1 MSTSRETTIPQPP
14 ALAAGTLPDRARTLE
29 RLGGRGALMVDVAGL
44 SLSAEDREVLAHPQV
59 GSVILFSRNVDT
71 AAQIQALTAEM
82 RAVKPD
88 LWIAVDQEG
97 GRVQRFREG
106 FTRLPAMRSFGHQY
120 DLDPVAAVAAAHAC
134 GELMAREVRAVGVDF
149 SFAPV
154 LDLDAGVS
162 GVIGD
167 RAFHTQPEPAIAL
180 LRAFMAGMKAAG
192 MMTIGK
198 HFPGH
203 GSVAADSHLALP
215 VDDRSW
221 NEIAAYDLQ
230 PFAALAGVLDG
241 IMPAHVVYPQI
252 DPLPAGFSPFWLQA
266 VLRQQL
272 GFQGLI
278 FSDDL
283 CMEGA
288 VAVGPIQQ
296 RVAVAVDAGC
306 DVVLIC
312 NRRDEVLRVLN

>member
-1 MSTSRETTIPQPP
+1 MT
-14 ALAAGTLPDRARTLE
+14 
-29 RLGGRGALMVDVAGL
+29 RGPLMVDVGGL
-44 SLSAEDREVLAHPQV
+44 TLTAEDKEVLAHPDV

-71 AAQIQALTAEM
+71 PAQIAELTTAM
-82 RAVKPD
+82 RAVRPE

-106 FTRLPAMRSFGHQY
+106 FTRLPAMRQFGHQY
-120 DLDPVAAVAAAHAC
+120 DQEPLAALAAARAC

-154 LDLDAGVS
+154 LDLDVGVS

-167 RAFHTQPEPAIAL
+167 RAFHTEPVAATAL
-180 LRAFMAGMKAAG
+180 VRAFMQGMKAAG

-203 GSVAADSHLALP
+203 GSVAADSHFALP

-221 NEIAAYDLQ
+221 AEIDAYDLQ
-230 PFAALAGVLDG
+230 PFRALADELDG
-241 IMPAHVVYPQI
+241 IMPAHVVYPQV
-252 DPLPAGFSPFWLQA
+252 DPLPAGFSSFWLKT
-266 VLRQQL
+266 VLREQL

-288 VAVGPIQQ
+288 AGIGSMAE
-296 RVAVAVDAGC
+296 RKDLALAAGC

-312 NRRDEVLRVLN
+312 NNRDAVLGVLS

>member
-1 MSTSRETTIPQPP
+1 MSQKT
-14 ALAAGTLPDRARTLE
+14 LA
-29 RLGGRGALMVDVAGL
+29 RGPLMVDVGGL
-44 SLSAEDREVLAHPQV
+44 SLTAEDREVLAHPLV

-71 AAQIQALTAEM
+71 PEQIAALTAEM
-82 RAVKPD
+82 RAVRPE

-106 FTRLPAMRSFGHQY
+106 FTRLPPMRSFGHQY
-120 DLDPVAAVAAAHAC
+120 DQDPAGALAAARAC
-134 GELMAREVRAVGVDF
+134 GELMAREVRGVGVDF

-154 LDLDAGVS
+154 LDLDAGIS

-167 RAFHTQPEPAIAL
+167 RAFHTQPAPATAL
-180 LRAFMAGMKAAG
+180 VRAFMQGMKAAG

-221 NEIAAYDLQ
+221 AEIQAYDLQ
-230 PFAALAGVLDG
+230 PFAALAGELDG
-241 IMPAHVVYPQI
+241 IMPAHVVYPQV
-252 DPLPAGFSPFWLQA
+252 DPLPAGFSPFWLRT
-266 VLRQQL
+266 VLREQL
-272 GFQGLI
+272 GFKGLI

-288 VAVGPIQQ
+288 VGVGPMQE
-296 RVAVAVDAGC
+296 RVDVALAAGC
-306 DVVLIC
+306 DIVLIC
-312 NRRDEVLRVLN
+312 NNRPEVLGVLN

>member
-1 MSTSRETTIPQPP
+1 MV
-14 ALAAGTLPDRARTLE
+14 
-29 RLGGRGALMVDVAGL
+29 RGPLMVDVGGL
-44 SLSAEDREVLAHPQV
+44 TLTAEDREVLAHPDV

-71 AAQIQALTAEM
+71 PEQIRALTSAM
-82 RAVKPD
+82 REVRPE

-106 FTRLPAMRSFGHQY
+106 FTRLPAMRQFGHQY
-120 DLDPVAAVAAAHAC
+120 DTDPAAALAAAQAC
-134 GELMAREVRAVGVDF
+134 GELMAREVKSVGVDF

-154 LDLDAGVS
+154 LDLDVGVS

-167 RAFHTQPEPAIAL
+167 RAFHTEPAAATAL
-180 LRAFMAGMKAAG
+180 VRAFMNGMKAAG

-203 GSVAADSHLALP
+203 GSVAADSHFALP

-221 NEIAAYDLQ
+221 AEIDAYDLQ
-230 PFAALAGVLDG
+230 PFRALALELDG
-241 IMPAHVVYPQI
+241 IMPAHVVYPQV
-252 DPLPAGFSPFWLQA
+252 DPLPAGFSSFWLKTI
-266 VLRQQL
+266 LREQL
-272 GFQGLI
+272 GFQGII

-288 VAVGPIQQ
+288 AGVGSM
-296 RVAVAVDAGC
+296 RERRDLALAAGC

-312 NRRDEVLRVLN
+312 NNREAVLSVLG

>member
-1 MSTSRETTIPQPP
+1 MT
-14 ALAAGTLPDRARTLE
+14 
-29 RLGGRGALMVDVAGL
+29 RGPLMVDVGGL
-44 SLSAEDREVLAHPQV
+44 TLTAEDKEVLAHPDV

-71 AAQIQALTAEM
+71 PTQIAELTAAM
-82 RAVKPD
+82 RAVRPE

-106 FTRLPAMRSFGHQY
+106 FTRLPPMRQFGHQY
-120 DLDPVAAVAAAHAC
+120 DQDPVAALAAAKAC

-154 LDLDAGVS
+154 LDLDVGVS

-167 RAFHTQPEPAIAL
+167 RAFHTDPAAATAL
-180 LRAFMAGMKAAG
+180 VRAFMQGMKTAG

-203 GSVAADSHLALP
+203 GSVAADSHFALP

-221 NEIAAYDLQ
+221 AEIDAYDLQ
-230 PFAALAGVLDG
+230 PFRALARELDG
-241 IMPAHVVYPQI
+241 IMPAHVVYPQV
-252 DPLPAGFSPFWLQA
+252 DPLPAGFSSFWLKT
-266 VLRQQL
+266 VLREQL

-288 VAVGPIQQ
+288 AGVGSMAE
-296 RVAVAVDAGC
+296 RKALALEAGC

-312 NRRDEVLRVLN
+312 NNRDAVFGVLS

>member
-1 MSTSRETTIPQPP
+1 MV
-14 ALAAGTLPDRARTLE
+14 
-29 RLGGRGALMVDVAGL
+29 RGPLMVDVGGL
-44 SLSAEDREVLAHPQV
+44 TLTAEDREVLAHPDV

-71 AAQIQALTAEM
+71 PEQIRALTSAM
-82 RAVKPD
+82 REVRPE
-88 LWIAVDQEG
+88 LWVAVDQEG

-106 FTRLPAMRSFGHQY
+106 FTRLPAMRQFGHQY
-120 DLDPVAAVAAAHAC
+120 DTDPAAALAAAQAC
-134 GELMAREVRAVGVDF
+134 GELMAREVKSVGVDF

-154 LDLDAGVS
+154 LDLDVGVS

-167 RAFHTQPEPAIAL
+167 RAFHTEPAAATAL
-180 LRAFMAGMKAAG
+180 VRAFMNGMKAAG

-203 GSVAADSHLALP
+203 GSVAADSHFALP

-221 NEIAAYDLQ
+221 AEIDAYDLQ
-230 PFAALAGVLDG
+230 PFRALALELDG
-241 IMPAHVVYPQI
+241 IMPAHVVYPQV
-252 DPLPAGFSPFWLQA
+252 DPLPAGFSSFWLKT
-266 VLRQQL
+266 VLREQL
-272 GFQGLI
+272 GFQGII

-288 VAVGPIQQ
+288 AGVGSM
-296 RVAVAVDAGC
+296 RERRDLALAAGC

-312 NRRDEVLRVLN
+312 NNREAVLSVLG

>member
-1 MSTSRETTIPQPP
+1 MT
-14 ALAAGTLPDRARTLE
+14 
-29 RLGGRGALMVDVAGL
+29 RGPLMVDVGGL
-44 SLSAEDREVLAHPQV
+44 TLTAEDKEVLAHPDV

-71 AAQIQALTAEM
+71 PAQISALTAAM
-82 RAVKPD
+82 RAVRPE

-106 FTRLPAMRSFGHQY
+106 FTRLPPMRQFGHKY
-120 DLDPVAAVAAAHAC
+120 DQDPATALAAAQAC

-154 LDLDAGVS
+154 LDLDVGVS

-167 RAFHTQPEPAIAL
+167 RAFHTDPAAATAL
-180 LRAFMAGMKAAG
+180 VRAFMQGMKAAG

-203 GSVAADSHLALP
+203 GSVAADSHFALP

-221 NEIAAYDLQ
+221 AEIDAYDLQ
-230 PFAALAGVLDG
+230 PFRALARELDG
-241 IMPAHVVYPQI
+241 IMPAHVVYPQV
-252 DPLPAGFSPFWLQA
+252 DPLPAGFSSFWLKT
-266 VLRQQL
+266 VLREQL

-288 VAVGPIQQ
+288 AGVGTMAE
-296 RVAVAVDAGC
+296 RRDLALAAGC

-312 NRRDEVLRVLN
+312 NNRNAVLSVLS

>member
-1 MSTSRETTIPQPP
+1 MT
-14 ALAAGTLPDRARTLE
+14 
-29 RLGGRGALMVDVAGL
+29 RGPLMVDVGGL
-44 SLSAEDREVLAHPQV
+44 TLTAEDKEVLAHPEV

-71 AAQIQALTAEM
+71 PRQIAELTAAM
-82 RAVKPD
+82 RAVRPE

-106 FTRLPAMRSFGHQY
+106 FTRLPAMRQFGHQY
-120 DLDPVAAVAAAHAC
+120 DQDPAAALAAASAC

-154 LDLDAGVS
+154 LDLDVGVS

-167 RAFHTQPEPAIAL
+167 RAFHTDPAAATAL
-180 LRAFMAGMKAAG
+180 VRAFMQGMKAAG

-203 GSVAADSHLALP
+203 GSVAADSHFALP

-221 NEIAAYDLQ
+221 AEIDAYDLQ
-230 PFAALAGVLDG
+230 PFRALAHELDG
-241 IMPAHVVYPQI
+241 IMPAHVVYPQV
-252 DPLPAGFSPFWLQA
+252 DPLPAGFSSFWLKT
-266 VLRQQL
+266 VLREQL
-272 GFQGLI
+272 GFKGLI

-288 VAVGPIQQ
+288 AGIGSMAE
-296 RVAVAVDAGC
+296 RRDLALAAGC

-312 NRRDEVLRVLN
+312 NNRDAVLGVLS

>member
-1 MSTSRETTIPQPP
+1 MV
-14 ALAAGTLPDRARTLE
+14 
-29 RLGGRGALMVDVAGL
+29 RGPLMVDVGGL
-44 SLSAEDREVLAHPQV
+44 TLTAEDREVLAHPDV

-71 AAQIQALTAEM
+71 PEQIRALTSAM
-82 RAVKPD
+82 REVRPE

-106 FTRLPAMRSFGHQY
+106 FTRLPAMRQFGHQY
-120 DLDPVAAVAAAHAC
+120 DTDPAAALAAAQAC
-134 GELMAREVRAVGVDF
+134 GELMAREVKSVGVDF

-154 LDLDAGVS
+154 LDLDVGVS

-167 RAFHTQPEPAIAL
+167 RAFHTEPSAATAL
-180 LRAFMAGMKAAG
+180 VRAFMNGMKAAG

-203 GSVAADSHLALP
+203 GSVAADSHFALP

-221 NEIAAYDLQ
+221 AEIDTYDLQ
-230 PFAALAGVLDG
+230 PFRALALELDG
-241 IMPAHVVYPQI
+241 IMPAHVVYPQV
-252 DPLPAGFSPFWLQA
+252 DPLPAGFSSFWLKTI
-266 VLRQQL
+266 LREQL
-272 GFQGLI
+272 GFQGII

-288 VAVGPIQQ
+288 AGVGSM
-296 RVAVAVDAGC
+296 RERRDLALAAGC

-312 NRRDEVLRVLN
+312 NNREAVLSVLD

>member
-1 MSTSRETTIPQPP
+1 MT
-14 ALAAGTLPDRARTLE
+14 
-29 RLGGRGALMVDVAGL
+29 RGPLMVDVGGL
-44 SLSAEDREVLAHPQV
+44 TLTAEDKEVLAHPYV

-71 AAQIQALTAEM
+71 PTQIAELTAAM
-82 RAVKPD
+82 RAVRPE

-106 FTRLPAMRSFGHQY
+106 FTRLPPMRQFGHQY
-120 DLDPVAAVAAAHAC
+120 DQDPVAALAAAKAC

-154 LDLDAGVS
+154 LDLDVGVS

-167 RAFHTQPEPAIAL
+167 RAFHTDPAAATAL
-180 LRAFMAGMKAAG
+180 VRAFMQGMKTAG

-203 GSVAADSHLALP
+203 GSVAADSHFALP

-221 NEIAAYDLQ
+221 AEIDAYDLQ
-230 PFAALAGVLDG
+230 PFRALARELDG
-241 IMPAHVVYPQI
+241 IMPAHVVYPQV
-252 DPLPAGFSPFWLQA
+252 DPLPAGFSSFWLKT
-266 VLRQQL
+266 VLREQL

-288 VAVGPIQQ
+288 AGVGSMAE
-296 RVAVAVDAGC
+296 RKALALEAGC

-312 NRRDEVLRVLN
+312 NNRDAVFGVLS

>member
-1 MSTSRETTIPQPP
+1 MV
-14 ALAAGTLPDRARTLE
+14 
-29 RLGGRGALMVDVAGL
+29 RGPLMVDVGGL
-44 SLSAEDREVLAHPQV
+44 TLTAEDREVLAHPDV

-71 AAQIQALTAEM
+71 PEQIRALTSAM
-82 RAVKPD
+82 REVRPE

-106 FTRLPAMRSFGHQY
+106 FTRLPAMRQFGHQY
-120 DLDPVAAVAAAHAC
+120 DTDPAAALAAAQAC
-134 GELMAREVRAVGVDF
+134 GELMAREVKSVGVDF

-154 LDLDAGVS
+154 LDLDVGVS

-167 RAFHTQPEPAIAL
+167 RAFHTEPSAATAL
-180 LRAFMAGMKAAG
+180 VRAFMNGMKAAG

-203 GSVAADSHLALP
+203 GSVAADSHFALP

-221 NEIAAYDLQ
+221 AEIDTYDLQ
-230 PFAALAGVLDG
+230 PFRALALELDG
-241 IMPAHVVYPQI
+241 IMPAHVVYPQV
-252 DPLPAGFSPFWLQA
+252 DPLPAGFSSFWLKT
-266 VLRQQL
+266 VLREQL
-272 GFQGLI
+272 GFQGII

-288 VAVGPIQQ
+288 AGVGSM
-296 RVAVAVDAGC
+296 RERRDLALAAGC

-312 NRRDEVLRVLN
+312 NNREAVLSVLD

>member
-1 MSTSRETTIPQPP
+1 MV
-14 ALAAGTLPDRARTLE
+14 
-29 RLGGRGALMVDVAGL
+29 RGPLMVDVSGL
-44 SLSAEDREVLAHPQV
+44 SLTAEDKEVLAHPDV

-71 AAQIQALTAEM
+71 PEQIRALTDAM
-82 RAVKPD
+82 RAVRPE

-106 FTRLPAMRSFGHQY
+106 FTRLPAMRQFGHQY
-120 DLDPVAAVAAAHAC
+120 DVDPQAALAAAQAC
-134 GELMAREVRAVGVDF
+134 GELMAREVKAVGVDF

-154 LDLDAGVS
+154 LDLDVGVS

-167 RAFHTQPEPAIAL
+167 RAFHTDPQAATAL
-180 LRAFMAGMKAAG
+180 VRVFMQGMKAAG

-203 GSVAADSHLALP
+203 GSVAADSHFALP

-221 NEIAAYDLQ
+221 AEIDAYDLQ
-230 PFAALAGVLDG
+230 PFRALATELDG
-241 IMPAHVVYPQI
+241 IMPAHVVYPQV
-252 DPLPAGFSPFWLQA
+252 DPLPAGFSSFWLKT
-266 VLRQQL
+266 VLREQL

-288 VAVGPIQQ
+288 AGVGNM
-296 RVAVAVDAGC
+296 RERRDLALEAGC

-312 NRRDEVLRVLN
+312 NNRDAVLSVLS

>member
-1 MSTSRETTIPQPP
+1 MPASNKPCDL
-14 ALAAGTLPDRARTLE
+14 ALARA
-29 RLGGRGALMVDVAGL
+29 GRGPLMVDVGGL
-44 SLSAEDREVLAHPQV
+44 TLTAEDKEVLAHPWV

-71 AAQIQALTAEM
+71 PAQIKALTDEM

-106 FTRLPAMRSFGHQY
+106 FTRLPAMRTFGDQY
-120 DLDPVAAVAAAHAC
+120 DRDPVAALAAARAC
-134 GELMAREVRAVGVDF
+134 GQLMASEVKAVGVDF

-154 LDLDAGVS
+154 LDLDGGIS
-162 GVIGD
+162 TVIGD
-167 RAFHTQPEPAIAL
+167 RAFHSAVNPAIAL
-180 LRAFMAGMKAAG
+180 QRAFIEGMKAAG

-203 GSVAADSHLALP
+203 GSVAADSHVDLP

-221 NEIAAYDLQ
+221 NEIEAYDLR
-230 PFAALAGVLDG
+230 PFAALAAELDG

-252 DPLPAGFSPFWLQA
+252 DPLPAGFSEHWLQT

-272 GFQGLI
+272 GFKGLI

-283 CMEGA
+283 CMQGA
-288 VAVGPIQQ
+288 VDIGPITE
-296 RVAVAVDAGC
+296 RVDVALAAGC

-312 NRRDEVLRVLN
+312 NDRGAVLEVLG

>member
-1 MSTSRETTIPQPP
+1 MT
-14 ALAAGTLPDRARTLE
+14 
-29 RLGGRGALMVDVAGL
+29 RGPLMVDVGGL
-44 SLSAEDREVLAHPQV
+44 TLTAEDKEVLAHPDV

-71 AAQIQALTAEM
+71 PTQIAELTAAM
-82 RAVKPD
+82 RAVRPE

-106 FTRLPAMRSFGHQY
+106 FTRLPPMRQFGHQY
-120 DLDPVAAVAAAHAC
+120 DQDPVAALAAAKAC

-154 LDLDAGVS
+154 LDLDVGVS

-167 RAFHTQPEPAIAL
+167 RAFHTDPAAATAL
-180 LRAFMAGMKAAG
+180 VRAFMQGMKAAG

-203 GSVAADSHLALP
+203 GSVAADSHFALP

-221 NEIAAYDLQ
+221 AEIDAYDLQ
-230 PFAALAGVLDG
+230 PFRALARELDG
-241 IMPAHVVYPQI
+241 IMPAHVVYPQV
-252 DPLPAGFSPFWLQA
+252 DPLPAGFSSFWLKT
-266 VLRQQL
+266 VLREQL

-288 VAVGPIQQ
+288 AGVGSMAE
-296 RVAVAVDAGC
+296 RKALALEAGC

-312 NRRDEVLRVLN
+312 NNRDAVFGVLS

>member
-1 MSTSRETTIPQPP
+1 
-14 ALAAGTLPDRARTLE
+14 
-29 RLGGRGALMVDVAGL
+29 MVDVGGL
-44 SLSAEDREVLAHPQV
+44 TLTAEDKEVLAHPDV

-71 AAQIQALTAEM
+71 PQQIAELTAAM
-82 RAVKPD
+82 RAVRPE

-106 FTRLPAMRSFGHQY
+106 FTRLPAMRQFGHQY
-120 DLDPVAAVAAAHAC
+120 DQEPLAALAAASAC

-154 LDLDAGVS
+154 LDLDVGVS

-167 RAFHTQPEPAIAL
+167 RAFHTEPAAATAL
-180 LRAFMAGMKAAG
+180 VRAFMQGMKAAG

-203 GSVAADSHLALP
+203 GSVAADSHFALP

-221 NEIAAYDLQ
+221 AEIDAYDLQ
-230 PFAALAGVLDG
+230 PFRALARELDG
-241 IMPAHVVYPQI
+241 IMPAHVVYPQV
-252 DPLPAGFSPFWLQA
+252 DPLPAGFSSFWLKT
-266 VLRQQL
+266 VLREQL

-288 VAVGPIQQ
+288 AGVGSMAE
-296 RVAVAVDAGC
+296 RKDLALAAGC

-312 NRRDEVLRVLN
+312 NSRDAVRSVLS

>member
-1 MSTSRETTIPQPP
+1 MT
-14 ALAAGTLPDRARTLE
+14 
-29 RLGGRGALMVDVAGL
+29 RGPLMVDVGGL
-44 SLSAEDREVLAHPQV
+44 TLTAEDKEVLAHPDV

-71 AAQIQALTAEM
+71 PRQIAELTAAM
-82 RAVKPD
+82 RQVRPE

-106 FTRLPAMRSFGHQY
+106 FTRLPAMRQFGHQH
-120 DLDPVAAVAAAHAC
+120 DQDPVAALAAATAC

-154 LDLDAGVS
+154 LDLDVGVS

-167 RAFHTQPEPAIAL
+167 RAFHTDPAAATAL
-180 LRAFMAGMKAAG
+180 VRAFMQGMKAAG

-203 GSVAADSHLALP
+203 GSVAADSHFALP

-221 NEIAAYDLQ
+221 AEIDAYDLQ
-230 PFAALAGVLDG
+230 PFRALAHELDG
-241 IMPAHVVYPQI
+241 IMPAHVVYPQV
-252 DPLPAGFSPFWLQA
+252 DPLPAGFSSFWLKT
-266 VLRQQL
+266 VLREQL

-288 VAVGPIQQ
+288 AGVGSMAE
-296 RVAVAVDAGC
+296 RRDLALAAGC

-312 NRRDEVLRVLN
+312 NNRDAVRSVLS

>member
-1 MSTSRETTIPQPP
+1 MV
-14 ALAAGTLPDRARTLE
+14 
-29 RLGGRGALMVDVAGL
+29 RGPLMVDVGGL
-44 SLSAEDREVLAHPQV
+44 TLTAEDREVLAHPDV

-71 AAQIQALTAEM
+71 PEQIRALTSAM
-82 RAVKPD
+82 REVRPE

-106 FTRLPAMRSFGHQY
+106 FTRLPAMRQFGHQY
-120 DLDPVAAVAAAHAC
+120 DTDPAAALAAAQGC
-134 GELMAREVRAVGVDF
+134 GELMAREVKSVGVDF

-154 LDLDAGVS
+154 LDLDVGVS

-167 RAFHTQPEPAIAL
+167 RAFHSEPAAATAL
-180 LRAFMAGMKAAG
+180 VRAFMNGMKAAG

-203 GSVAADSHLALP
+203 GSVAADSHFALP
-215 VDDRSW
+215 VDDRCW
-221 NEIAAYDLQ
+221 AEIDAYDLQ
-230 PFAALAGVLDG
+230 PFRALALELDG
-241 IMPAHVVYPQI
+241 IMPAHVVYPQV
-252 DPLPAGFSPFWLQA
+252 DPLPAGFSSFWLKTI
-266 VLRQQL
+266 LREQL
-272 GFQGLI
+272 GFQGII

-288 VAVGPIQQ
+288 AGVGSM
-296 RVAVAVDAGC
+296 RERRDLALAAGC

-312 NRRDEVLRVLN
+312 NNREAVLSVLG

>member
-1 MSTSRETTIPQPP
+1 MT
-14 ALAAGTLPDRARTLE
+14 
-29 RLGGRGALMVDVAGL
+29 RGPLMVDVGGL
-44 SLSAEDREVLAHPQV
+44 TLTAEDKEVLAHPDV

-71 AAQIQALTAEM
+71 PRQIAELTAAM
-82 RAVKPD
+82 RAVRPE

-106 FTRLPAMRSFGHQY
+106 FTRLPAMRQFGHQY
-120 DLDPVAAVAAAHAC
+120 DQDPVAALAAAQAC

-154 LDLDAGVS
+154 LDLDVGVS

-167 RAFHTQPEPAIAL
+167 RAFHTDPTAATAL
-180 LRAFMAGMKAAG
+180 VRAFMQGMKAAG

-203 GSVAADSHLALP
+203 GSVAADSHFDLP

-221 NEIAAYDLQ
+221 AEIDAYDLQ
-230 PFAALAGVLDG
+230 PFRALARELDG
-241 IMPAHVVYPQI
+241 IMPAHVVYPQV
-252 DPLPAGFSPFWLQA
+252 DPLPAGFSSFWLKT
-266 VLRQQL
+266 VLREQL

-288 VAVGPIQQ
+288 AGVGSMAE
-296 RVAVAVDAGC
+296 RKALALAAGC

-312 NRRDEVLRVLN
+312 NNREAVLSVLS

>member
-1 MSTSRETTIPQPP
+1 MSASNKPCDL
-14 ALAAGTLPDRARTLE
+14 ALARA
-29 RLGGRGALMVDVAGL
+29 GRGPLMVDVGGL
-44 SLSAEDREVLAHPQV
+44 TLTAEDKEVLAHPWV

-71 AAQIQALTAEM
+71 PAQIKALTDEM

-106 FTRLPAMRSFGHQY
+106 FTRLPAMRTFGDQY
-120 DLDPVAAVAAAHAC
+120 DRDPVAALSAARTC
-134 GELMAREVRAVGVDF
+134 GQLMASEVKAVGVDF

-154 LDLDAGVS
+154 LDLDGGIS
-162 GVIGD
+162 TVIGD
-167 RAFHTQPEPAIAL
+167 RAFHSAVNPAIAL
-180 LRAFMAGMKAAG
+180 QRAFIEGMKAAG

-203 GSVAADSHLALP
+203 GSVAADSHIDLP
-215 VDDRSW
+215 IDDRSW
-221 NEIAAYDLQ
+221 NEIEAYDLR
-230 PFAALAGVLDG
+230 PFAALASELDG
-241 IMPAHVVYPQI
+241 IMPAHVVYPQV
-252 DPLPAGFSPFWLQA
+252 DPLPAGFSEYWLQT

-272 GFQGLI
+272 GFKGLI

-283 CMEGA
+283 CMQGA
-288 VAVGPIQQ
+288 VDIGPITE
-296 RVAVAVDAGC
+296 RVDVALAAGC

-312 NRRDEVLRVLN
+312 NDRGAVMEVLG

>member
-1 MSTSRETTIPQPP
+1 MT
-14 ALAAGTLPDRARTLE
+14 
-29 RLGGRGALMVDVAGL
+29 RGPLMVDVGGL
-44 SLSAEDREVLAHPQV
+44 TLTAEDKEVLAHPDV

-71 AAQIQALTAEM
+71 PTQIAELTAAM
-82 RAVKPD
+82 RAVRPE

-106 FTRLPAMRSFGHQY
+106 FTRLPPMRQFGHQY
-120 DLDPVAAVAAAHAC
+120 DQDPVAALAAAKAC

-154 LDLDAGVS
+154 LDLDVGVS

-167 RAFHTQPEPAIAL
+167 RAFHTDPAAATAL
-180 LRAFMAGMKAAG
+180 VRAFMQGMKTAG

-203 GSVAADSHLALP
+203 GSVVADSHFALP

-221 NEIAAYDLQ
+221 AEIDAYDLQ
-230 PFAALAGVLDG
+230 PFRALARELDG
-241 IMPAHVVYPQI
+241 IMPAHVVYPQV
-252 DPLPAGFSPFWLQA
+252 DPLPAGFSSFWLKT
-266 VLRQQL
+266 VLREQL

-288 VAVGPIQQ
+288 AGVGSMAE
-296 RVAVAVDAGC
+296 RKALALEAGC

-312 NRRDEVLRVLN
+312 NNRDAVFGVLS

>member
-1 MSTSRETTIPQPP
+1 MV
-14 ALAAGTLPDRARTLE
+14 
-29 RLGGRGALMVDVAGL
+29 RGPLMVDVGGL
-44 SLSAEDREVLAHPQV
+44 SLTAEDKEVLAHPDV

-71 AAQIQALTAEM
+71 PEQIRALTDAM
-82 RAVKPD
+82 RAVRPE

-106 FTRLPAMRSFGHQY
+106 FTRLPAMRQFGHQY
-120 DLDPVAAVAAAHAC
+120 DVDPQAALAAAQAC
-134 GELMAREVRAVGVDF
+134 GELMAREVKAVGVDF

-154 LDLDAGVS
+154 LDLDVGVS

-167 RAFHTQPEPAIAL
+167 RAFHTDPQAATAL
-180 LRAFMAGMKAAG
+180 VRAFMQGMKAAG

-203 GSVAADSHLALP
+203 GSVAADSHFALP

-221 NEIAAYDLQ
+221 AEIDAYDLQ
-230 PFAALAGVLDG
+230 PFRALATELDG
-241 IMPAHVVYPQI
+241 IMPAHVVYPQV
-252 DPLPAGFSPFWLQA
+252 DPLPAGFSSFWLKT
-266 VLRQQL
+266 VLREQL

-288 VAVGPIQQ
+288 AGVGNM
-296 RVAVAVDAGC
+296 RERRDLALEAGC

-312 NRRDEVLRVLN
+312 NNRDAVLSVLS

>member
-1 MSTSRETTIPQPP
+1 MV
-14 ALAAGTLPDRARTLE
+14 
-29 RLGGRGALMVDVAGL
+29 RGPLMVDVGGL
-44 SLSAEDREVLAHPQV
+44 TLTAEDREVLAHPDV

-71 AAQIQALTAEM
+71 PEQIRALTSAM
-82 RAVKPD
+82 REVRPE

-106 FTRLPAMRSFGHQY
+106 FTRLPAMRQFGHQY
-120 DLDPVAAVAAAHAC
+120 DTDPAAALAAAQAC
-134 GELMAREVRAVGVDF
+134 GELMAREVKSVGVDF

-154 LDLDAGVS
+154 LDLDVGVS

-167 RAFHTQPEPAIAL
+167 RAFHTEPSAATAL
-180 LRAFMAGMKAAG
+180 VRAFMNGMKAAG

-203 GSVAADSHLALP
+203 GSVAADSHFALP

-221 NEIAAYDLQ
+221 AEIEAYDLQ
-230 PFAALAGVLDG
+230 PFRALALELDG
-241 IMPAHVVYPQI
+241 IMPAHVVYPQV
-252 DPLPAGFSPFWLQA
+252 DPLPAGFSSFWLKT
-266 VLRQQL
+266 VLREQL
-272 GFQGLI
+272 GFQGII

-288 VAVGPIQQ
+288 AGVGSM
-296 RVAVAVDAGC
+296 RERRDLALAAGC

-312 NRRDEVLRVLN
+312 NNREAVLSVLD

>member
-1 MSTSRETTIPQPP
+1 MT
-14 ALAAGTLPDRARTLE
+14 
-29 RLGGRGALMVDVAGL
+29 RGPLMVDVGGL
-44 SLSAEDREVLAHPQV
+44 TLTAEDREVLAHPQV

-71 AAQIQALTAEM
+71 PAQIAALTAEM
-82 RAVKPD
+82 RAVRPE

-106 FTRLPAMRSFGHQY
+106 FTRLPAMRSFGHQH
-120 DLDPVAAVAAAHAC
+120 DADPAAACAAARAC

-167 RAFHTQPEPAIAL
+167 RAFHSAPEPAIAL
-180 LRAFMAGMKAAG
+180 QRAFMSGMRAAG

-203 GSVAADSHLALP
+203 GSVAADSHTHLP

-221 NEIAAYDLQ
+221 DEIDAYDLA
-230 PFAALAGVLDG
+230 PFRALATELDG
-241 IMPAHVVYPQI
+241 IMPAHVVYPQV
-252 DPLPAGFSPFWLQA
+252 DPLPAGFSSFWLRT
-266 VLRQQL
+266 VLREQL
-272 GFQGLI
+272 GFRGVI

-288 VAVGPIQQ
+288 AGVGDMVTRRDLALQ
-296 RVAVAVDAGC
+296 AGC

-312 NRRDEVLRVLN
+312 NNRPAVLSVLD

>member
-1 MSTSRETTIPQPP
+1 MT
-14 ALAAGTLPDRARTLE
+14 
-29 RLGGRGALMVDVAGL
+29 RGPLMVDVGGL
-44 SLSAEDREVLAHPQV
+44 TLTAEDKEVLAHPDV

-71 AAQIQALTAEM
+71 PKQIAELTAAM
-82 RAVKPD
+82 RAVRPE
-88 LWIAVDQEG
+88 LWVAVDQEG

-106 FTRLPAMRSFGHQY
+106 FTRLPAMRQFGHQY
-120 DLDPVAAVAAAHAC
+120 DQDPVAALAAAKAC

-154 LDLDAGVS
+154 LDLDVGVS

-167 RAFHTQPEPAIAL
+167 RAFHTEPAAATAL
-180 LRAFMAGMKAAG
+180 VRAFMQGMKAAG

-203 GSVAADSHLALP
+203 GSVAADSHFALP

-221 NEIAAYDLQ
+221 AEIDAYDLQ
-230 PFAALAGVLDG
+230 PFRALARELDG
-241 IMPAHVVYPQI
+241 IMPAHVVYPQV
-252 DPLPAGFSPFWLQA
+252 DPLHAGFSAFWLKT
-266 VLRQQL
+266 VLREQL

-288 VAVGPIQQ
+288 AGVGSMAE
-296 RVAVAVDAGC
+296 RKALALEAGC

-312 NRRDEVLRVLN
+312 NNRQAVLEVLR

>member
-1 MSTSRETTIPQPP
+1 MV
-14 ALAAGTLPDRARTLE
+14 
-29 RLGGRGALMVDVAGL
+29 RGPLMVDVGGL
-44 SLSAEDREVLAHPQV
+44 TLTAEDKELLAHPQV

-71 AAQIQALTAEM
+71 PEQILALTTAM
-82 RAVKPD
+82 RAVRPE

-120 DLDPVAAVAAAHAC
+120 DVDPMAALAAARSC
-134 GELMAREVRAVGVDF
+134 GELMAKEVKAVGVDF

-154 LDLDAGVS
+154 LDLDVGVS

-167 RAFHTQPEPAIAL
+167 RAFHTEPESATAL
-180 LRAFMAGMKAAG
+180 VRAFMQGMKAAG

-203 GSVAADSHLALP
+203 GSVAADSHFALP

-221 NEIAAYDLQ
+221 DEINAYDLQ
-230 PFAALAGVLDG
+230 PFRALAKELDG
-241 IMPAHVVYPQI
+241 IMPAHVVYPQV
-252 DPLPAGFSPFWLQA
+252 DSLPAGFSSFWLKT
-266 VLRQQL
+266 VLREQL
-272 GFQGLI
+272 GFAGLV

-288 VAVGPIQQ
+288 AGVGTM
-296 RVAVAVDAGC
+296 RERYDLALAAGC

-312 NRRDEVLRVLN
+312 NNREAALSVLS

>member
-1 MSTSRETTIPQPP
+1 
-14 ALAAGTLPDRARTLE
+14 
-29 RLGGRGALMVDVAGL
+29 MVDVGGL
-44 SLSAEDREVLAHPQV
+44 TLTAEDKEVLAHPDV

-71 AAQIQALTAEM
+71 PQQIAELTAAM
-82 RAVKPD
+82 RAVRPE

-106 FTRLPAMRSFGHQY
+106 FTRLPAMRQFGHQY
-120 DLDPVAAVAAAHAC
+120 DQEPLAALAAASAC

-154 LDLDAGVS
+154 LDLDVGVS

-167 RAFHTQPEPAIAL
+167 RAFHTEPAAATAL
-180 LRAFMAGMKAAG
+180 VRAFMQGMKAAG

-203 GSVAADSHLALP
+203 GSVAADSHFALP
-215 VDDRSW
+215 IDDRSW
-221 NEIAAYDLQ
+221 ADIDAYDLQ
-230 PFAALAGVLDG
+230 PFRALARELDG
-241 IMPAHVVYPQI
+241 IMPAHVVYPQV
-252 DPLPAGFSPFWLQA
+252 DPLPAGFSSFWLKT
-266 VLRQQL
+266 VLREQL

-288 VAVGPIQQ
+288 AGVGSMAE
-296 RVAVAVDAGC
+296 RRDLALAAGC

-312 NRRDEVLRVLN
+312 NNRDAVRSVLS

>member
-1 MSTSRETTIPQPP
+1 MT
-14 ALAAGTLPDRARTLE
+14 
-29 RLGGRGALMVDVAGL
+29 RGPLMVDVGGL
-44 SLSAEDREVLAHPQV
+44 SLTAEDREVLAHPQV

-71 AAQIQALTAEM
+71 PAQIAALTAEM
-82 RAVKPD
+82 RAVRPE

-106 FTRLPAMRSFGHQY
+106 FTRLPAMRSFGHQH
-120 DLDPVAAVAAAHAC
+120 DQDPAAALAAARAC

-167 RAFHTQPEPAIAL
+167 RAFHTRPEPAIAL
-180 LRAFMAGMKAAG
+180 VRAFMQGMKAAG

-215 VDDRSW
+215 VDDRAW
-221 NEIAAYDLQ
+221 DEIEAYDLQ
-230 PFAALAGVLDG
+230 PFAALARELDG
-241 IMPAHVVYPQI
+241 IMPAHVVYPQV
-252 DPLPAGFSPFWLQA
+252 DAQPAGFSPFWLKT
-266 VLRQQL
+266 VLRQRL
-272 GFQGLI
+272 GFAGLI

-288 VAVGPIQQ
+288 AGAGDMRTRMDVALE
-296 RVAVAVDAGC
+296 AGC
-306 DVVLIC
+306 DVVLVC
-312 NRRDEVLRVLN
+312 NNRPEVLALLD

>member
-1 MSTSRETTIPQPP
+1 MT
-14 ALAAGTLPDRARTLE
+14 
-29 RLGGRGALMVDVAGL
+29 RGPLMVDVGGL
-44 SLSAEDREVLAHPQV
+44 TLTAEDQEILAHPDV

-71 AAQIQALTAEM
+71 PAQISALTAAM
-82 RAVKPD
+82 RAVRPE

-106 FTRLPAMRSFGHQY
+106 FSRLPPMRQFGHQY
-120 DLDPVAAVAAAHAC
+120 DQEPVAALAAAQAC

-154 LDLDAGVS
+154 LDLDVGVS

-167 RAFHTQPEPAIAL
+167 RAFHTDPTAATAL
-180 LRAFMAGMKAAG
+180 VRAFMQGMKGAG

-203 GSVAADSHLALP
+203 GSVAADSHFALP

-221 NEIAAYDLQ
+221 AEIDAYDLQ
-230 PFAALAGVLDG
+230 PFRALARELDG
-241 IMPAHVVYPQI
+241 IMPAHVVYPQV
-252 DPLPAGFSPFWLQA
+252 DLLPAGFSSFWLKT
-266 VLRQQL
+266 VLREQL

-288 VAVGPIQQ
+288 AGVGTMAE
-296 RVAVAVDAGC
+296 RRDLALAAGC

-312 NRRDEVLRVLN
+312 NNRNAVLDVLS

>member
-1 MSTSRETTIPQPP
+1 MSSPLPP
-14 ALAAGTLPDRARTLE
+14 CERVRQ
-29 RLGGRGALMVDVAGL
+29 RLGRGPLMIDVGGL
-44 SLSAEDREVLAHPQV
+44 SLTAEDRELLAHPWV

-71 AAQIQALTAEM
+71 PAQILALTQAM

-106 FTRLPAMRSFGHQY
+106 FTRLPPMRQFGQQY
-120 DLDPVAAVAAAHAC
+120 DTDPAAAIAAARAC
-134 GELMAREVRAVGVDF
+134 GELMAREVRSVGVDF

-154 LDLDAGVS
+154 LDLDGGIS
-162 GVIGD
+162 TVIGD
-167 RAFHTQPEPAIAL
+167 RAFHAEAAPAIAL
-180 LRAFMAGMKAAG
+180 QRSFIAGMRAAG

-203 GSVAADSHLALP
+203 GSVAADSHTDLP

-221 NEIAAYDLQ
+221 AEIEAYDLQ
-230 PFAALAGVLDG
+230 PFAALAAELDG
-241 IMPAHVVYPQI
+241 IMPAHVVYPQV
-252 DPLPAGFSPFWLQA
+252 DPLPAGFSRHWLQT
-266 VLRQQL
+266 VLREQL
-272 GFQGLI
+272 GFKGLV

-283 CMEGA
+283 CMQGA
-288 VAVGPIQQ
+288 VGIGSIQA
-296 RVAVAVDAGC
+296 RVDVALEAGC

-312 NRRDEVLRVLN
+312 NDREAVKSVLPAA

>member
-1 MSTSRETTIPQPP
+1 MSASNKPCDL
-14 ALAAGTLPDRARTLE
+14 ALARA
-29 RLGGRGALMVDVAGL
+29 GRGPLMVDVGGL
-44 SLSAEDREVLAHPQV
+44 TLTAEDKEVLAHPWV

-71 AAQIQALTAEM
+71 PAQIKALTDEM

-106 FTRLPAMRSFGHQY
+106 FTRLPAMRTFGDQY
-120 DLDPVAAVAAAHAC
+120 DRDPVAALSAARAC
-134 GELMAREVRAVGVDF
+134 GQLMASEVKAVGVDF

-154 LDLDAGVS
+154 LDLDGGIS
-162 GVIGD
+162 TVIGD
-167 RAFHTQPEPAIAL
+167 RAFHSAVNPAIAL
-180 LRAFMAGMKAAG
+180 QRAFIEGMKAAG

-203 GSVAADSHLALP
+203 GSVAADSHTDLP
-215 VDDRSW
+215 IDDRTW
-221 NEIAAYDLQ
+221 NEIEAYDLR
-230 PFAALAGVLDG
+230 PFAALAAELDG
-241 IMPAHVVYPQI
+241 IMPAHVVYPQV
-252 DPLPAGFSPFWLQA
+252 DPLPAGFSEYWLQT

-272 GFQGLI
+272 GFKGLI

-283 CMEGA
+283 CMQGA
-288 VAVGPIQQ
+288 VDIGPITE
-296 RVAVAVDAGC
+296 RVDVALAAGC

-312 NRRDEVLRVLN
+312 NDRGAVMEVLG